1 MPGGTLRHGW
11 EEPVRGCEAQRTGS
25 GLGRRK
31 PEFYAR
37 LGPDLALRAAVL
49 HQPLPSLGGQG
60 QGQAETGCGGRWAQR
75 SLPSSSLLRPHCW
88 SLFAHLARC
97 QGCPGQ
103 QSSTQEIGSL
113 RPEPL
118 ASESPRRPSEQDASL
133 GTPAGALGVLHPRSP
148 ADPGAFKQGLRLR
161 GMAGVL
167 PCLTPRRSD
176 TGCHP
181 ILTTRDAGR
190 VPFREAGRRVPS
202 HADHR

>member
-88 SLFAHLARC
+88 SPFAHLARC

-113 RPEPL
+113 CPQSPWLPRAPGDLRSRTPRWGLLLVLRGSCTLVLRQTPEP
-118 ASESPRRPSEQDASL
+118 SNRDSGSGGWQ
-133 GTPAGALGVLHPRSP
+133 VFSP
-148 ADPGAFKQGLRLR
+148 A
-161 GMAGVL
+161 
-167 PCLTPRRSD
+167 
-176 TGCHP
+176 
-181 ILTTRDAGR
+181 
-190 VPFREAGRRVPS
+190 
-202 HADHR
+202 